1 MKSKILKTMVV
12 ILILVSLT
20 LVNFVYVGAGI
31 VSYAASEN
39 ETNHKNVEFTA
50 NLKDEKTLSLEIG
63 VKNEGYFNG
72 EINLKDSNFKLKNSN
87 SGYVN
92 KLEENKIV
100 LNQLN
105 AGTKAQIDVEIEP
118 LKDEIFDVNLLTTK
132 TKVELVGTYKDSTE
146 KNINIEATK
155 EVNLQYTYNKENNV
169 ENSAEVVT
177 KKVLNING
185 EDKKVVQLS
194 LNMGLKDNQYPI
206 KEMSAE
212 VNLPDI
218 EGTDVEIKTKANF
231 NTSTRFEWN
240 YKYDKKAMLKLNFT
254 NKPSEDN
261 KIVWKKQGTEN
272 VIVTL
277 IYSKDAKIEDSQISI
292 KTNVTLYD
300 DNTLSA
306 ENNVVIGE
314 EEKEALVQM
323 NVVSQE
329 NNIYKGK
336 LNSNIERSFETKT
349 IAAINL
355 ANVGDGL
362 NIKEEAAT
370 YKTNDDKEI
379 AANVI
384 FNKTVISKANF
395 DEILGQ
401 TGTIKI
407 LNQKGEVIT
416 TITNSTT
423 MDNNGNIVVEYGDS
437 DVTALEIQ
445 TSIPVKEGDLKFTH
459 TKTIKPE
466 KSSVLEKITELNSK
480 VVANYGTDTNLS
492 NDLKIALQ
500 NSTTEAVLEVNR
512 ETLSTVVDN
521 DIEIR
526 ATLKSNNEK
535 YNLYENPRLTFE
547 LPETVENI
555 EVKGIDLV
563 YESEMKIKNYTVNG
577 RNIVVELEG
586 KQTQYK
592 DAGIEGT
599 ILIVNAKLKLNRKA
613 ATQDSKITMTC
624 VNRKETLT
632 QEKAVKVVAPTDIT
646 AIHNIAGL
654 GIETIG
660 QDEYVNAKL
669 ERGQKAKT
677 LQTDI
682 EVINNNENMVQN
694 VKVLGTFPTKNN
706 TNNIDINIVEGINI
720 SNVEG
725 AKVYY
730 TDNENANDNVQD
742 ANNKWT
748 ENIEDGKIVKK
759 FLIYIPNMAAGTSVI
774 ANYKMQLPA
783 GLEYNQQA
791 KQGYVVNYENAVTKA
806 AGQVKTT
813 EIIMQTGV
821 GPKLETKLSA
831 SLAGKELTDTST
843 VKNGEVIK
851 YKVEVSNVGSEDIAE
866 ATIQGTVPEGTV
878 LVEPEP
884 NYEYTGSSYYKELD
898 SKVYETKINNLKAGS
913 VTSKEYEVRVKSDTK
928 AGTKLVAKN
937 TLKYG
942 DVIKESNEVSNI
954 TETGKLRVTVKR
966 VTDRSID
973 LYETGVVQ
981 YYAIIENISNEKQD
995 NVKVKTHLEN
1005 ALEVERLTLITNL
1018 PSEEVNDGD
1027 IIRTDEDYEKIE
1039 KAIKEGT
1046 YKEPEIGETTDNK
1059 KIQTEQIEYKNE
1071 LNIGTIEPGEN
1082 KVLNYD
1088 MKIDKLKDTDILKF
1102 SVSANSEGQD
1112 YNSNVVEDT
1121 VKKAD
1126 LSMTM
1131 TANTQS
1137 QYVKAGDEIEYTI
1150 NIKNNGKHDLEGLTL
1165 KDSLPKAL
1173 TVNKVLIEGKEE
1185 PQLAGRNDI
1194 ELRIDM
1200 SSNAEMTIK
1209 IQTVVN
1215 YSEGRV
1221 EAEPIS
1227 NSAYIELL
1235 AEKVAQTSEINHII
1249 EANDSGDNG
1258 NNNGDNNG
1266 NNGEDNQNG
1275 DIANGKMLVT
1285 GVAWFDENANG
1296 QKDDNE
1302 KLLPGIKVK
1311 LYNAETNNTV
1321 KDKDGKVLEATTND
1335 KGVYILNNI
1344 PKGKYIVM
1352 FDYNTS
1358 EYSLTKYRVSGVG
1371 QDKNSS
1377 AMMKEL
1383 TIEGNKQN
1391 VASTDIIEVSDK
1403 NIPDINIGL
1412 IKLQNFDL
1420 KLEKFV
1426 SKIIVQDST
1435 GTTVKE
1441 YGDATL
1447 AKAELDRKKIN
1458 GATVLVEYKIR
1469 VSNVGEVDGY
1479 VRKIADYMPN
1489 DLKFSSELNKDW
1501 YQTSEGLYNSSLANE
1516 KITAGESKE
1525 ITLTLTKSM
1534 TENNVGR
1541 INNSAEIAEAYNDLG
1556 LADSNSTPGNKAQEE
1571 NDYGS
1576 ADIILSIKTG
1586 GMTYVGITAGI
1597 VILLAAVAFV
1607 IIKIN
1612 KNKKEEE
1619 I

>member
-323 NVVSQE
+323 NAVSQE

-379 AANVI
+379 VANVI

-416 TITNSTT
+416 TITNSTA

-445 TSIPVKEGDLKFTH
+445 TSIPVKEGDLKFAH

-466 KSSVLEKITELNSK
+466 KASVLEKITELNSK
-480 VVANYGTDTNLS
+480 VVSNYGTDTNLS
-492 NDLKIALQ
+492 NDIKIAVQ

-682 EVINNNENMVQN
+682 EVINNNENEIQN

-730 TDNENANDNVQD
+730 TDNENASDNVQD
-742 ANNKWT
+742 ANNKWV
-748 ENIEDGKIVKK
+748 ENIENGKTVKK
-759 FLIYIPNMAAGTSVI
+759 FLIYIPNMTAGTSVI
-774 ANYKMQLPA
+774 ANYKMELPA

-806 AGQVKTT
+806 AGQVKAT

-878 LVEPEP
+878 LVKPEP

-1403 NIPDINIGL
+1403 NIQDINIGL

-1479 VRKIADYMPN
+1479 ARKIADYMPN

>member
-132 TKVELVGTYKDSTE
+132 TKVELAGTYKDSTE

-206 KEMSAE
+206 KEMNAE

-218 EGTDVEIKTKANF
+218 EGTEVEIKTKANF

-336 LNSNIERSFETKT
+336 LDSNIERSFETKT

-355 ANVGDGL
+355 ANVGNGL

-416 TITNSTT
+416 TITNSTA

-445 TSIPVKEGDLKFTH
+445 TSIPVKEGDLKFAH

-492 NDLKIALQ
+492 NDIKIVLQ

-526 ATLKSNNEK
+526 ATLKSNDEK

-592 DAGIEGT
+592 DAGIEGA

-613 ATQDSKITMTC
+613 ATHDSKITMTC
-624 VNRKETLT
+624 VNKKETLT
-632 QEKAVKVVAPTDIT
+632 QEKAVRVVAPTDIT

-706 TNNIDINIVEGINI
+706 TNNIDINIVAGINI

-730 TDNENANDNVQD
+730 TDDENASDNVQD
-742 ANNKWT
+742 ANNKWV
-748 ENIEDGKIVKK
+748 ENIENGKTVKK

-774 ANYKMQLPA
+774 ANYKMELPA

-806 AGQVKTT
+806 AGQVKAT

-831 SLAGKELTDTST
+831 SLAGKELTDTAT

-942 DVIKESNEVSNI
+942 DIIKESNEVSNI

-981 YYAIIENISNEKQD
+981 YYAIIENISNERQD
-995 NVKVKTHLEN
+995 NVKVKTHLP
-1005 ALEVERLTLITNL
+1005 AGLSVQRLLLITNL
-1018 PSEEVNDGD
+1018 PSEEVKDED
-1027 IIRTDEDYEKIE
+1027 ILRTDKDYANLE

-1046 YKEPEIGETTDNK
+1046 YKEPEIDETTYNK
-1059 KIQTEQIEYKNE
+1059 ETQTEQVEYKEE

-1082 KVLNYD
+1082 KVLSYD
-1088 MKIDKLKDTDILKF
+1088 MKIDKLKDIEQLKF
-1102 SVSANSEGQD
+1102 SVSVNSEGKD
-1112 YNSNVVEDT
+1112 YNSNVTEDN

-1126 LSMTM
+1126 ISMTM

-1200 SSNAEMTIK
+1200 SANAEMTIK

-1403 NIPDINIGL
+1403 NIQDINIGL

-1516 KITAGESKE
+1516 KITVGESKE

>member
-92 KLEENKIV
+92 KLEENKII

-155 EVNLQYTYNKENNV
+155 EVNLQYTYNKEDNV

-362 NIKEEAAT
+362 NITEEAAT

-416 TITNSTT
+416 TITNSTA

-445 TSIPVKEGDLKFTH
+445 TSIPVKEGDLKFAH

-466 KSSVLEKITELNSK
+466 KASVLEKITELNLK
-480 VVANYGTDTNLS
+480 VVADYGTDTNLS
-492 NDLKIALQ
+492 NDIKIALQ

-526 ATLKSNNEK
+526 ATLKSNDEK

-555 EVKGIDLV
+555 EVKGIDLA

-592 DAGIEGT
+592 DAGIEGA

-613 ATQDSKITMTC
+613 ATHDSKITMTC

-660 QDEYVNAKL
+660 QDEYVNAKS

-682 EVINNNENMVQN
+682 EVINNNENEIQN

-791 KQGYVVNYENAVTKA
+791 KQGYVVNYENAETKA
-806 AGQVKTT
+806 AGQVKAT

-966 VTDRSID
+966 VTDRDID
-973 LYETGVVQ
+973 LYEMGVVQ
-981 YYAIIENISNEKQD
+981 YYAIIENISNEKQE
-995 NVKVKTHLEN
+995 NVKVRTHLPAE
-1005 ALEVERLTLITNL
+1005 LSVQRLLLITNL
-1018 PSEEVNDGD
+1018 PSEEVKDED
-1027 IIRTDEDYEKIE
+1027 ILRTDKDYANLE
-1039 KAIKEGT
+1039 KAIQEGT
-1046 YKEPEIGETTDNK
+1046 YKEPEIDETTYNK
-1059 KIQTEQIEYKNE
+1059 ETQTEQVEYKEE

-1082 KVLNYD
+1082 KVLSYD
-1088 MKIDKLKDTDILKF
+1088 MKIDKLKDIEQLKF
-1102 SVSANSEGQD
+1102 SVSVNSDGKD
-1112 YNSNVVEDT
+1112 YNSNVTEDN

-1200 SSNAEMTIK
+1200 SANAEMTIK

-1403 NIPDINIGL
+1403 NIQDINIGL

-1479 VRKIADYMPN
+1479 ARKIADYMPN

>member
-261 KIVWKKQGTEN
+261 KIVWKKQGAEN

-323 NVVSQE
+323 NAVSQE

-379 AANVI
+379 VANVI

-416 TITNSTT
+416 TITNSTA

-445 TSIPVKEGDLKFTH
+445 TSIPVKEGDLKFAH

-466 KSSVLEKITELNSK
+466 KASVLEKITELNSK
-480 VVANYGTDTNLS
+480 VVSNYGTDTNLS
-492 NDLKIALQ
+492 NDIKIAVQ